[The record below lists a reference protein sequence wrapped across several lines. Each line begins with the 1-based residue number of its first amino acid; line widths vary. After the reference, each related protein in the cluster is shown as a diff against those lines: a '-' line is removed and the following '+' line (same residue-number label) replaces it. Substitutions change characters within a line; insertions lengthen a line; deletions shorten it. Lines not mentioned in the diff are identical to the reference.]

1 MKTKATMKTLLTM
14 LLMTLCFTTAE
25 AKTQGKGKVYDIVDV
40 MPSFPGGMQEMMN
53 FLLTNVQYPKEAEK
67 KGIEGRCTVRFIVEK
82 NGSISNVKVVR
93 SVHPLLDAEAV
104 RVVNSM
110 PKWTPGK
117 RDRKP
122 VRVKFNIPVQFKL
135 K

>member
-1 MKTKATMKTLLTM
+1 
-14 LLMTLCFTTAE
+14 MTLCFITAE

-53 FLLTNVQYPKEAEK
+53 FLLTNVQYPKKAEK
-67 KGIEGRCTVRFIVEK
+67 KGIEGRCIVRFIVEK

-110 PKWTPGK
+110 PKWKPGK
-117 RDRKP
+117 RNGKP

>member
-1 MKTKATMKTLLTM
+1 MKTLLTM
-14 LLMTLCFTTAE
+14 LLMTLCFITAE

-53 FLLTNVQYPKEAEK
+53 FLLTNVQYP
-67 KGIEGRCTVRFIVEK
+67 IVRFIVEK

-117 RDRKP
+117 RDGKP

>member
-25 AKTQGKGKVYDIVDV
+25 AKTPGKGKVYD
-40 MPSFPGGMQEMMN
+40 
-53 FLLTNVQYPKEAEK
+53 
-67 KGIEGRCTVRFIVEK
+67 IVEK

-93 SVHPLLDAEAV
+93 SVHPLLDAEAM

-117 RDRKP
+117 RDGKP